1 MTSVDGLVTG
11 LDTTSIISQLMSLEA
26 APQTRLKGKVSDQ
39 QKLTTAYQAI
49 NARMLAVQNAAKDLA
64 ASTTWTAVKATAS
77 SSAVSVAASTTA
89 LPGTATFDVTS
100 LATTHVLT
108 SAVPGNGTP
117 AAGASLDLVF
127 ADKTVNVPVT
137 TNTPQGVADAINGA
151 NAGVRATVLTTTTG
165 QVLQFSAT
173 GTGAAKSFSVSG
185 LTNATAV
192 MTQGADGIITVGN
205 PNAGGYKLSSADNT
219 FTGLIPGVT
228 VTAAKVESGVT
239 VSTTADQGKAADATQ
254 SLVTAVNSAL
264 SLIDGYTAYNAT
276 TKTAGVLAGNPM
288 VRSLREQLLTSV
300 SSGVPN
306 GTFSTSGVSLDRTG
320 ALKFDRTAFLAAAGK
335 DPAAVKAQIGTTLT
349 GRYTEVADGVTNSTT
364 GKLTLVIQNGDAYVR
379 KLNDQITDW
388 DGRLAAKKVA
398 LQRQYTNLETAL
410 GKLKDQSSWLSSQLA
425 GLSS

>member
-26 APQTRLKGKVSDQ
+26 APQTRLKSKVSDQ

-49 NARMLAVQNAAKDLA
+49 NTRMLAVQNAAKDLA
-64 ASTTWTAVKATAS
+64 ASTTWTAVKATSS

-89 LPGTATFDVTS
+89 LAGTATFDVTS
-100 LATTHVLT
+100 LAATHVLT
-108 SAVPGNGTP
+108 SAVPGSGTP

-127 ADKTVNVPVT
+127 SGKTVNVPVA

-192 MTQGADGIITVGN
+192 MTQGADGVVTVGN
-205 PNAGGYKLSSADNT
+205 PLAGGYKLASADNT

-228 VTAAKVESGVT
+228 VTANKVESGIT
-239 VSTTADQGKAADATQ
+239 VSTTADPGKAADATQ
-254 SLVTAVNSAL
+254 TLVNAVNSAL

-276 TKTAGVLAGNPM
+276 TKTGGVLSGNPM
-288 VRSLREQLLTSV
+288 VRSLREQLLTTV

-349 GRYTEVADGVTNSTT
+349 GRYTEVADGVINSTT

-388 DGRLAAKKVA
+388 DSKLASKKVA

-410 GKLKDQSSWLSSQLA
+410 GKLKDQSSWLSSQLSS
-425 GLSS
+425 LS